1 MCAQSCPTLF
11 DPMLYRPSSS
21 SVHGILWTRILSGLP
36 FSSPVELPDARIKS
50 TSPVLAEGF
59 FISEHLGSPENK
71 ARLFKQLIVICT
83 VPIVPVAREFG
94 ELIISTL
101 LKVGVEKEKRVLS
114 SSLTVFA
121 QQLWESHLFLLSF
134 HFLLYEEEIITL
146 NSIGLVEIN
155 ENHLYENKHAV
166 DSEFAV
172 VREPATTICI
182 RQRLQRWARH
192 CESFKVK
199 EYQQCWKM
207 ILIMRKLEG

>member
-1 MCAQSCPTLF
+1 MRAQSCPTLF
-11 DPMLYRPSSS
+11 DPMYYSPSGS
-21 SVHGILWTRILSGLP
+21 SVRGILWTRILSGLP
-36 FSSPVELPDARIKS
+36 FSSPVEPPDARIKS

-71 ARLFKQLIVICT
+71 ARLFKHLIVICT
-83 VPIVPVAREFG
+83 VPIVPVGQRIWGAYNLYTLESWCGKREMSFKFISNCICSATLG
-94 ELIISTL
+94 KSLIS
-101 LKVGVEKEKRVLS
+101 
-114 SSLTVFA
+114 
-121 QQLWESHLFLLSF
+121 LSF

-155 ENHLYENKHAV
+155 ENHPYENKHAV

-182 RQRLQRWARH
+182 RQRLQRWARQ

-199 EYQQCWKM
+199 EYQQCWEV